1 MGGAGKGLSLH
12 PVFNDINL
20 CDQERLVA
28 KKYFGQ
34 LKSVDHAG

>member
-1 MGGAGKGLSLH
+1 MGGAGKDLSLH
-12 PVFNDINL
+12 PNL

-28 KKYFGQ
+28 KKYFGP